1 MFNSTVAAFHNM
13 EAITVNPMFKNSSFV
28 FCIESFKGN
37 LNCICTKPQC
47 RQLNLGVYTRS
58 TFILNSILGGGQVNS
73 DLIIPAEMDLQK
85 TKTKCIHI
93 EDSEMEGFDSHK

>member
-37 LNCICTKPQC
+37 LNCIYTKPQC
-47 RQLNLGVYTRS
+47 CQLYFGFYNRL
-58 TFILNSILGGGQVNS
+58 TFISNF
-73 DLIIPAEMDLQK
+73 IIAQNTLSLQTYLHK
-85 TKTKCIHI
+85 KVGKRNCSS
-93 EDSEMEGFDSHK
+93 SEIPLHF

>member
-1 MFNSTVAAFHNM
+1 MVLWFHFDTWKWQRPTEWESTCHLL
-13 EAITVNPMFKNSSFV
+13 SSLT
-28 FCIESFKGN
+28 SQLASYK
-37 LNCICTKPQC
+37 ICTKSQC
-47 RQLNLGVYTRS
+47 RQLGFYTRS
-58 TFILNSILGGGQVNS
+58 TFISNSISGGGQVNS

>member
-1 MFNSTVAAFHNM
+1 MPSMNDVQGF
-13 EAITVNPMFKNSSFV
+13 
-28 FCIESFKGN
+28 
-37 LNCICTKPQC
+37 
-47 RQLNLGVYTRS
+47 YTRS
-58 TFILNSILGGGQVNS
+58 TFISNSILGGGQVNS